1 MEINL
6 EKNKTEAQS
15 QRPQAGNEELQT
27 EFPQFA
33 EGSGHQGSPKGL
45 LQIFQIFQIFQV
57 FPCPCR
63 PSQGQPHVGEMPLTV
78 ISEANTPGRHEHIS
92 DSKKQIRIKFLVL
105 LQEASVLWERLYLE
119 LQGGQTPRPST
130 SPAWSH
136 ISLTPHQRQEP
147 EANRISKGFVS
158 VHGERNPPAAGN
170 GAE

>member
-1 MEINL
+1 MMETSL

-15 QRPQAGNEELQT
+15 KNTQAGNEELQT
-27 EFPQFA
+27 QFPQFA

-105 LQEASVLWERLYLE
+105 LQEASVPVGEAVPGAPRGANSPSQHQPCLE
-119 LQGGQTPRPST
+119 
-130 SPAWSH
+130 
-136 ISLTPHQRQEP
+136 PHQPHPTP
-147 EANRISKGFVS
+147 EARTRSKQNFQ
-158 VHGERNPPAAGN
+158 RFCFYPW
-170 GAE
+170 